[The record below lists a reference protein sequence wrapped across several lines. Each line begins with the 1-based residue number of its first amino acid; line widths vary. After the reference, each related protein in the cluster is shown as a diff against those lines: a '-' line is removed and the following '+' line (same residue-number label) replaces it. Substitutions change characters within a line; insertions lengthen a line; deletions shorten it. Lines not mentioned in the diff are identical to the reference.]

1 MLAYRSSPHDTLG
14 ESPNTMMFGRE
25 VLMPVDLLF
34 GKTSQLKDAS
44 TPEYVHNLTNRM
56 DKVHDIVRDRL
67 LKAADRQKRHYDLT
81 CNTRKYKV
89 GDGFYY
95 KIIGSIKVAAQ
106 NFKINGRVLYQ

>member
-1 MLAYRSSPHDTLG
+1 MYSIQKIRYFTGNSIRTLPSVLKFWAATFILPDTLG

-34 GKTSQLKDAS
+34 GKTSQLKDVS

-67 LKAADRQKRHYDLT
+67 IKTSRPNIMVLGDSPKVSCSDDL
-81 CNTRKYKV
+81 
-89 GDGFYY
+89 
-95 KIIGSIKVAAQ
+95 
-106 NFKINGRVLYQ
+106 